1 MRNKITSK
9 KGEGTTGKNIEKI
22 LNIQSCWHGNRH
34 IDECN
39 GQSREP
45 RTKPRH
51 IWSINLQLGSQEDT
65 MASHPH
71 HHLVMPDS

>member
-39 GQSREP
+39 RQGREP
-45 RTKPRH
+45 RMKPRH
-51 IWSINLQLGSQEDT
+51 IWSIYN
-65 MASHPH
+65 
-71 HHLVMPDS
+71 